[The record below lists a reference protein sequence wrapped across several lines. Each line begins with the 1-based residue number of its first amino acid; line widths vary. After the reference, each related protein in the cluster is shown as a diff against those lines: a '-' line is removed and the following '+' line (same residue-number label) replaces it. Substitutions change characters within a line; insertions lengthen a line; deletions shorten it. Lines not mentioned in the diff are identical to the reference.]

1 MPVHGE
7 YKHLAA
13 NRDIAKSMGQDPSSI
28 FIAENGKVLEIS
40 AKSAKFNGNLPCG
53 VLFVDGAGVGD
64 VGNIVLRDRKHLSEE
79 GIIVV
84 VASVSL
90 DEGLLIS
97 GPEVIT
103 RGFVYMRESEELIA
117 ELRRIA
123 YDSIYD
129 ALDENCVDWA
139 QLKNII
145 KDDLSRYI
153 YSKTKRRPMI
163 LPVILDV

>member
-1 MPVHGE
+1 M
-7 YKHLAA
+7 
-13 NRDIAKSMGQDPSSI
+13 
-28 FIAENGKVLEIS
+28 
-40 AKSAKFNGNLPCG
+40 
-53 VLFVDGAGVGD
+53 LFVDGSGVGD

-90 DEGLLIS
+90 DEGLLMS
-97 GPEVIT
+97 GPEIIT

-123 YDSIYD
+123 YESIYD
-129 ALDENCVDWA
+129 GLDSDYIDWA
-139 QLKNII
+139 QLKNMI
-145 KDDLSRYI
+145 KDDLARYI

-163 LPVILDV
+163 LPIILDV